1 MFMSNTI
8 KTEVVTI
15 SPETARELLTQNT
28 RNRKVSKANY
38 GKVLEAMSAG
48 EWELNGEAIKI
59 SRDGSILDGQHR
71 LLVCA
76 ENDLSFQTLVVYG
89 LPSETQDTMDTGKS
103 RGASDV
109 LAINGYK
116 STANLASIVT
126 GIIRTEKYGL
136 RASTYSG
143 AHSYQVTPKQVL
155 ARVQKEPSLVEL
167 VPKATAMR
175 AAGLSAKIA
184 GILYY
189 EFSKID
195 QTDADHFFEKLEFG
209 EGLQRNN
216 PILTLRESLIR
227 DKTSV
232 KGERNSSHMAAVTI
246 KAWNKFRRGESASL
260 IRYVPGGANPEKF
273 PEPI

>member
-15 SPETARELLTQNT
+15 TPEIARELLTQNT

-59 SRDGSILDGQHR
+59 ARDGSILDGQHR
-71 LLVCA
+71 LLVSA

-89 LPSETQDTMDTGKS
+89 LPAETQDTMDTGKS

-116 STANLASIVT
+116 SAANLASIVT

-136 RASTYSG
+136 RASTYAGSS
-143 AHSYQVTPKQVL
+143 SYQVTPKQVL
-155 ARVQKEPSLVEL
+155 ARVEKEPSLVEL

-232 KGERNSSHMAAVTI
+232 KGERKSSHMAAVTI